1 MEGAQRLVSRVVRL
15 DRLPPSNS
23 LEGLQLL
30 RDAWVDYD
38 ISMALADRYKA
49 VTKMLFA
56 MQLLVSWCVIVFAT
70 VKSHLEQEGSPSAS
84 TLTTFDRT
92 VFALSVTVTGLVAIE
107 GLLHAKSR
115 WRQLRSGGSALHSL
129 TWCYRT
135 RVGAFEL
142 DESRRDSS
150 RPERKLCSALQD
162 WRDSVIAGANVATS
176 NFRRKHHPSIY
187 KHCELNLNR
196 TTLVS
201 RVVACRASLSILNQF
216 TGGTTDPDKDDFHS
230 PTQPVRYIELRI
242 KPMLSFYEERIPRY
256 TRHGIL
262 LKFSVVLL
270 GLAASVIASENYLTW
285 VAIVTAAAA
294 AVTTWTEFSDTAR
307 KVERYSRAVC
317 SLQNTLTWWSSL
329 SEVEKASKDNV
340 ANLVLSSERIISEE
354 QSAWVSTAGNQERT
368 EEEEQDMEKRTQ
380 EMSSKL

>member
-1 MEGAQRLVSRVVRL
+1 VVRL

-187 KHCELNLNR
+187 KHY
-196 TTLVS
+196 
-201 RVVACRASLSILNQF
+201 QF